1 MFCKICNQEVDNKH
15 FYRIHKLALVDYIS
29 QYEPRYDLLTQERI
43 SFKGDYD
50 RYVDT
55 DFVNRN
61 NLKKWLK
68 SKDLESCKKYCFDLL
83 KRRAERKKLKYLP
96 THVELKSLLCPGV
109 IYFDDIFSSEGG
121 YLGLAAKL
129 GLEKRFTET
138 TYFNDKID
146 NTQTIIIDTREQK
159 PLKFLVNTKVEC
171 LKFGDY
177 ALESNKGLVIERK
190 SLTDFVGTLSS
201 RNIERFER
209 EIVRAAEANSYIVVL
224 VEESMNRCLAFDK
237 LPWVTKQ
244 IKASPDYIFGNVREL
259 LQKHKNIQFVFCEGR
274 IEMSKLILS
283 ILNNQGFCKDYD
295 LQKLYDL
302 NILV

>member
-1 MFCKICNQEVDNKH
+1 MFCKICNKEIDNNKH
-15 FYRIHKLALVDYIS
+15 FYRSHGLALVDYIHKH
-29 QYEPRYDLLTQERI
+29 EPRFDLLTNELI
-43 SFKGDYD
+43 LFKGDYD
-50 RYVDT
+50 RYLDT
-55 DFVNRN
+55 DFLNRN

-68 SKDLESCKKYCFDLL
+68 LQNLENCKKYCFDLL

-109 IYFDDIFSSEGG
+109 IYFDDIFKNEGG

-129 GLEKRFTET
+129 GLEKRFNESV
-138 TYFNDKID
+138 YFNDKISEIS
-146 NTQTIIIDTREQK
+146 TIIIDTREQK
-159 PLKFLVNTKVEC
+159 PLKFLSNSKVEC

-177 ALESNKGLVIERK
+177 ALESDKSLVIERK

-209 EIVRAAEANSYIVVL
+209 EIGRAAEANSYIVVL
-224 VEESMNRCLAFDK
+224 VEESMSRCLAFDK
-237 LPWVTKQ
+237 LPWITKQ

-259 LQKHKNIQFVFCEGR
+259 LQKYKNIQFLFCDGR
-274 IEMSKLILS
+274 LEMPKLVAS
-283 ILNNQGFCKDYD
+283 ILVNQDFCKDYD

-302 NILV
+302 NKI